1 MIFLDTNVIS
11 ETLRRS
17 PSPEVMTWLAIHDD
31 SLAIPAVTIAE
42 LAYGIAKIQPDERS
56 TLLQQGLDAWRLR
69 FAGRIFA
76 LTERAALVYGEI
88 MGDAYRAGARLSA
101 PDGMIA
107 SITIVN
113 DGRLATRNVRDF
125 AAVPVELVNPW
136 EGR

>member
-56 TLLQQGLDAWRLR
+56 TLLQQGLTPGVFGLPDASSRLR
-69 FAGRIFA
+69 SARPSSTARSWAMRIGPGRA
-76 LTERAALVYGEI
+76 S
-88 MGDAYRAGARLSA
+88 RLRT
-101 PDGMIA
+101 G
-107 SITIVN
+107 
-113 DGRLATRNVRDF
+113 
-125 AAVPVELVNPW
+125 
-136 EGR
+136 